1 MTTEPLLLPCPFCG
15 CKSIRIYK
23 AEQGY
28 RALCGKCLAGIG
40 RATIYHLSQ
49 AWNKRAKNEPA

>member
-15 CKSIRIYK
+15 CKTIHIYK

-49 AWNKRAKNEPA
+49 AWNKRVK